1 MATNIISM
9 PFNKK
14 LGGTNYDIWS
24 LKVPFFLNNGDI
36 VEFLI
41 ASIFAPAERDE
52 HGIDVTTSD

>member
-1 MATNIISM
+1 M